1 MKGHHEPIFFFF
13 GVQTASDLE
22 TRDMSKDR
30 PTQLFMGE
38 TSVNEILDGMDI
50 RFEPELFLVNGD
62 SIAVRSAKGDF
73 FHFLVQRPEGEFG
86 AVVSCNVPPLFWT
99 LYFHI
104 EHVERT
110 MFRLRMEEHQ
120 VQLLE
125 QVLKR
130 KVKVEN

>member
-1 MKGHHEPIFFFF
+1 
-13 GVQTASDLE
+13 
-22 TRDMSKDR
+22 MSNDR
-30 PTQLFMGE
+30 PTQLFMAD

-50 RFEPELFLVNGD
+50 RFGTSPRPLVNGD
-62 SIAVRSAKGDF
+62 SIAVHSAKGDF
-73 FHFLVQRPEGEFG
+73 FHFLVQSPEGDFG

-99 LYFHI
+99 LYFHV
-104 EHVERT
+104 EHVERM

-125 QVLKR
+125 QALGR

>member
-1 MKGHHEPIFFFF
+1 
-13 GVQTASDLE
+13 
-22 TRDMSKDR
+22 MSNDR
-30 PTQLFMGE
+30 PTQLFMAD

-50 RFEPELFLVNGD
+50 RGEFSILMVNGD
-62 SIAVRSAKGDF
+62 SIAVQSPKGDF

-99 LYFHI
+99 LYFHV

-125 QVLKR
+125 RALGR

>member
-1 MKGHHEPIFFFF
+1 
-13 GVQTASDLE
+13 
-22 TRDMSKDR
+22 MSNDR
-30 PTQLFMGE
+30 PTQLFMAD
-38 TSVNEILDGMDI
+38 TSRNEILDGMDI
-50 RFEPELFLVNGD
+50 RGELPMLMVNGD
-62 SIAVRSAKGDF
+62 SIAVKSPKGDF

-99 LYFHI
+99 LYFHV

-125 QVLKR
+125 QALGR

>member
-1 MKGHHEPIFFFF
+1 
-13 GVQTASDLE
+13 
-22 TRDMSKDR
+22 MSNDR
-30 PTQLFMGE
+30 PTQLFMAD

-50 RFEPELFLVNGD
+50 RFGGLPRVVNGD
-62 SIAVRSAKGDF
+62 SIAVKSPKGDF
-73 FHFLVQRPEGEFG
+73 FHFLVQRPEGDFD

-104 EHVERT
+104 EQVERL

-125 QVLKR
+125 KALGR
-130 KVKVEN
+130 KVTKS

>member
-1 MKGHHEPIFFFF
+1 
-13 GVQTASDLE
+13 
-22 TRDMSKDR
+22 MSKDR
-30 PTQLFMGE
+30 PTQLFMAD
-38 TSVNEILDGMDI
+38 TSVNKILDGMDI
-50 RFEPELFLVNGD
+50 RFDPSPHPLVNGD
-62 SIAVRSAKGDF
+62 SIAVKSAKGDF
-73 FHFLVQRPEGEFG
+73 FHFLVQRPEGDFG

-99 LYFHI
+99 LYFHV

-125 QVLKR
+125 QALGR